1 MYMRPNVNSVE
12 SSGHHLSARC
22 SVWWQ
27 PAFGAT
33 RGSRGP
39 SRAHRHLP
47 LTLLLSGRRVCRT
60 LQGTTGAS
68 LYYQRPSSGWI
79 LLHFWQSF
87 SCHLRCSPLAVQSW
101 SPVGRLRRL
110 NSLQLLTQPRAHKNA
125 CGLWLTDVT
134 SAPCQPDLGVGA
146 ESEATPNSPFT
157 GHSVLAGRTA
167 EYIKL
172 CKF

>member
-1 MYMRPNVNSVE
+1 MYTQAMITSAE
-12 SSGHHLSARC
+12 SSGQHLSTRC

-27 PAFGAT
+27 PAFGTT
-33 RGSRGP
+33 RGNRRP
-39 SRAHRHLP
+39 SRAHRHICLS
-47 LTLLLSGRRVCRT
+47 LSGRRLCRSH
-60 LQGTTGAS
+60 QGTTGAS
-68 LYYQRPSSGWI
+68 LYCQSPSLGWI
-79 LLHFWQSF
+79 SLHFWQSF

-134 SAPCQPDLGVGA
+134 SAPCQPDLGAGA